1 MANNNSKKKN
11 LKSVKKLDIK
21 QKIVPILLAGAVLTG
36 VGASSYKL
44 GKMNGE
50 KNNSIVCTD
59 ENLEGYDS
67 IGILGTGKVKDY
79 NFVILDIGDHNTVE
93 TSFQK
98 RKMKLCNDKNI
109 SLGVIISSDAENESD
124 IYNDVDYVKGIV
136 RDYKIDFPVYLNIDK
151 IVNNE
156 KLSNSD
162 KWNIIND
169 FLVKCSKNGFYVGL
183 NGTDTNLCKLQEF
196 FDTTAYDAYLVMDKE
211 NISYTGKYSVYKN
224 LDGDINS
231 NFDISQ
237 SICYSNLNNS
247 SRFLSDGYFIANS
260 KEDLADISMK
270 YGMSEEDLLKFNEVK
285 SRELKKG
292 KIIRVPSVNNNV
304 YMAYDNQSSNESNN
318 YELVDEYL
326 KGCDISY
333 CQANNSNWDQLKENF
348 DFVILKCSQG
358 LTLDPYFERNANACN
373 SCDIPMG
380 VYVYNDYWKERCSL
394 EQFKELQQVQAD
406 FAVSSLVGKNVS
418 YPVYL
423 DIEKQGFNSDN
434 DLPKEYANAMLDIWY
449 NTIKKAGYI
458 PGLYFNRSVAGVL
471 ENLTDY
477 KLSDKFEVWL
487 AGGPQ
492 YEARYD
498 DGSHIRYE
506 INDIDVPDFFI
517 NNEYGC
523 SMCQPGMVVNA
534 GSGTSEGILDFDY
547 CKVDYSNSKKK
558 KNVNTKYID
567 NIKEFSRTDKF
578 VPITCVGLSALGIA
592 GFGIRKKIRKKE
604 EEKKKAKSKTK
615 KK

>member
-1 MANNNSKKKN
+1 MANKNSKKKSN
-11 LKSVKKLDIK
+11 KKALKSVKKINIK

-36 VGASSYKL
+36 VGVGSYK
-44 GKMNGE
+44 MGE
-50 KNNSIVCTD
+50 KKGEKESSISYS
-59 ENLEGYDS
+59 EQNLEGYDS
-67 IGILGTGKVKDY
+67 IGVLSTGSVKED
-79 NFVILDIGDHNTVE
+79 NFVILDIGDHNSVE
-93 TSFQK
+93 TSFQN
-98 RKMKLCNDKNI
+98 RRMKLCNDNDI
-109 SLGVIISSDAENESD
+109 SLGVIVSSDAKNESD

-156 KLSNSD
+156 KLDND
-162 KWNIIND
+162 EKWKIINA

-196 FDTTAYDAYLVMDKE
+196 FDTSAYDAYVVMDKD
-211 NISYTGKYSVYKN
+211 NISYTGKYNVYKKIDGRVVSN
-224 LDGDINS
+224 LDL
-231 NFDISQ
+231 SQ
-237 SICYSNLNNS
+237 TITCKNLNDS
-247 SRFLSDGYFIANS
+247 SRFLSDGYFVANS
-260 KEDLADISMK
+260 KDDLNDISLK
-270 YGMSEEDLLKFNEVK
+270 CGMSEEDLLKFNETK
-285 SRELKKG
+285 AYQLKKG

-304 YMAYDNQSSNESNN
+304 YVSYNNGSNN

-333 CQANNSNWDQLKENF
+333 CQANNSNWEVLKSNF

-358 LTLDPYFERNANACN
+358 LNTDPYFERNANACN

-380 VYVYNDYWKERCSL
+380 VYIYNDYWKSGCNL

-406 FAVSSLVGKNVS
+406 FAVSLLADKNVS

-423 DIEKQGFNSDN
+423 DIEKSGFNASV
-434 DLPKEYANAMLDIWY
+434 DLPKDYANAMLDIWY

-458 PGLYFNRSVAGVL
+458 PGLYFNGTVAGVL
-471 ENLTDY
+471 ESSTDY

-492 YEARYD
+492 YANTD
-498 DGSHIRYE
+498 KNGNPIRYE
-506 INDIDVPDFFI
+506 IDDIAVPDFFI

-534 GSGTSEGILDFDY
+534 GSGTSQGILDFDY
-547 CKVDYSNSKKK
+547 CKVDYTNSKKK
-558 KNVNTKYID
+558 KNINTKYID
-567 NIKEFSRTDKF
+567 NIKEFKRTNKF
-578 VPITCVGLSALGIA
+578 VPITCVGLSSLGIA
-592 GFGIRKKIRKKE
+592 GFGIRNNIKKKE
-604 EEKKKAKSKTK
+604 EEKKKAKRKTK